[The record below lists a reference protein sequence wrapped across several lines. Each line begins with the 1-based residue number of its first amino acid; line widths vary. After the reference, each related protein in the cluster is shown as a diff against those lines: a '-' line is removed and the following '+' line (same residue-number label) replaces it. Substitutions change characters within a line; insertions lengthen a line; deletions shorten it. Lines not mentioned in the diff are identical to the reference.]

1 MIRKRKNFLVYKTK
15 RYLIFLF
22 CSKLIFSQSVSY
34 YSKSVNPGKSDEFTQ
49 DFTIYRIG
57 KEIRASYRTISG
69 RYDSP
74 NCYYFGEADTVNQNI
89 IYLNSICSSE
99 GESYDGGKIK
109 VEFKLNNSQLNVN
122 GEILKKAEQY
132 KSFEDKFNLMFAY
145 NNSNTRD
152 DFLYEFGNIEVIEK
166 MKKRELKE
174 QERIMKLVKKSNE
187 EANLKREQ
195 FKKKEKEEKK
205 EKPKNLKL
213 IALCLVYEVAN
224 ADNDIDIR
232 EKDLILE
239 KIKESVDVSVLTEKE
254 IFDVIQEESQKRVS
268 FYDIIHDINKNL
280 DKKEKV
286 DVLKM
291 LWEIAYADKV
301 LDVDEERIIRR
312 SAEMLG
318 IKPSI
323 VLKTKEEFKNQ

>member
-1 MIRKRKNFLVYKTK
+1 M
-15 RYLIFLF
+15 
-22 CSKLIFSQSVSY
+22 FS
-34 YSKSVNPGKSDEFTQ
+34 F
-49 DFTIYRIG
+49 
-57 KEIRASYRTISG
+57 
-69 RYDSP
+69 
-74 NCYYFGEADTVNQNI
+74 
-89 IYLNSICSSE
+89 
-99 GESYDGGKIK
+99 
-109 VEFKLNNSQLNVN
+109 
-122 GEILKKAEQY
+122 
-132 KSFEDKFNLMFAY
+132 
-145 NNSNTRD
+145 
-152 DFLYEFGNIEVIEK
+152 
-166 MKKRELKE
+166 
-174 QERIMKLVKKSNE
+174 
-187 EANLKREQ
+187 
-195 FKKKEKEEKK
+195 FKKKEKEK

-224 ADNDIDIR
+224 ADNDIDVR
-232 EKDLILE
+232 ERDLILG
-239 KIKESVDVSVLTEKE
+239 KIKESIDVSVLTEKE
-254 IFDVIQEESQKRVS
+254 IFNVIQQESEKRVS

>member
-1 MIRKRKNFLVYKTK
+1 MFNF
-15 RYLIFLF
+15 
-22 CSKLIFSQSVSY
+22 
-34 YSKSVNPGKSDEFTQ
+34 
-49 DFTIYRIG
+49 
-57 KEIRASYRTISG
+57 
-69 RYDSP
+69 
-74 NCYYFGEADTVNQNI
+74 
-89 IYLNSICSSE
+89 
-99 GESYDGGKIK
+99 
-109 VEFKLNNSQLNVN
+109 
-122 GEILKKAEQY
+122 
-132 KSFEDKFNLMFAY
+132 
-145 NNSNTRD
+145 
-152 DFLYEFGNIEVIEK
+152 
-166 MKKRELKE
+166 
-174 QERIMKLVKKSNE
+174 
-187 EANLKREQ
+187 
-195 FKKKEKEEKK
+195 FKKKEEKK
-205 EKPKNLKL
+205 EEPKNLKL
-213 IALCLVYEVAN
+213 IALCLVFEVAN

-239 KIKESVDVSVLTEKE
+239 KIKESIDVTVLTEKE

-323 VLKTKEEFKNQ
+323 VLQTKEEFKNQ

>member
-1 MIRKRKNFLVYKTK
+1 M
-15 RYLIFLF
+15 
-22 CSKLIFSQSVSY
+22 FS
-34 YSKSVNPGKSDEFTQ
+34 F
-49 DFTIYRIG
+49 
-57 KEIRASYRTISG
+57 
-69 RYDSP
+69 
-74 NCYYFGEADTVNQNI
+74 
-89 IYLNSICSSE
+89 
-99 GESYDGGKIK
+99 
-109 VEFKLNNSQLNVN
+109 
-122 GEILKKAEQY
+122 
-132 KSFEDKFNLMFAY
+132 
-145 NNSNTRD
+145 
-152 DFLYEFGNIEVIEK
+152 
-166 MKKRELKE
+166 
-174 QERIMKLVKKSNE
+174 
-187 EANLKREQ
+187 
-195 FKKKEKEEKK
+195 FKKKEEKK

-213 IALCLVYEVAN
+213 IALCLAFEVAN

-239 KIKESVDVSVLTEKE
+239 KIKETLDVTILNEKE

-323 VLKTKEEFKNQ
+323 VLQTKEEFKNQ

>member
-1 MIRKRKNFLVYKTK
+1 M
-15 RYLIFLF
+15 
-22 CSKLIFSQSVSY
+22 FS
-34 YSKSVNPGKSDEFTQ
+34 F
-49 DFTIYRIG
+49 
-57 KEIRASYRTISG
+57 
-69 RYDSP
+69 
-74 NCYYFGEADTVNQNI
+74 
-89 IYLNSICSSE
+89 
-99 GESYDGGKIK
+99 
-109 VEFKLNNSQLNVN
+109 
-122 GEILKKAEQY
+122 
-132 KSFEDKFNLMFAY
+132 
-145 NNSNTRD
+145 
-152 DFLYEFGNIEVIEK
+152 
-166 MKKRELKE
+166 
-174 QERIMKLVKKSNE
+174 
-187 EANLKREQ
+187 
-195 FKKKEKEEKK
+195 FKKKEEKK
-205 EKPKNLKL
+205 EEPKNLKL

-323 VLKTKEEFKNQ
+323 VLQTKEEFKNQ

>member
-1 MIRKRKNFLVYKTK
+1 M
-15 RYLIFLF
+15 
-22 CSKLIFSQSVSY
+22 FS
-34 YSKSVNPGKSDEFTQ
+34 F
-49 DFTIYRIG
+49 
-57 KEIRASYRTISG
+57 
-69 RYDSP
+69 
-74 NCYYFGEADTVNQNI
+74 
-89 IYLNSICSSE
+89 
-99 GESYDGGKIK
+99 
-109 VEFKLNNSQLNVN
+109 
-122 GEILKKAEQY
+122 
-132 KSFEDKFNLMFAY
+132 
-145 NNSNTRD
+145 
-152 DFLYEFGNIEVIEK
+152 
-166 MKKRELKE
+166 
-174 QERIMKLVKKSNE
+174 
-187 EANLKREQ
+187 
-195 FKKKEKEEKK
+195 FKKKEEKK

-213 IALCLVYEVAN
+213 IALCLAFEVAN

-239 KIKESVDVSVLTEKE
+239 KIKESIDVTVLTEKE

-301 LDVDEERIIRR
+301 LDVDEEKIIRR

-323 VLKTKEEFKNQ
+323 VLQTKEVFKNQ